1 MPRAILI
8 YRLPDE
14 ESEHR
19 AALQGQAAKGCLW
32 EIDQRCRSL
41 LKHGDPSPE
50 TARLAEEIRS
60 LIRESPER
68 LLED

>member
-19 AALQGQAAKGCLW
+19 AALQGAAAKVALW
-32 EIDQRCRSL
+32 EIDQRLRSL
-41 LKHGDPSPE
+41 LKHGSPGEE
-50 TARLAEEIRS
+50 TARLAEEIRGM
-60 LIRESPER
+60 IPAE

>member
-1 MPRAILI
+1 MI

-14 ESEHR
+14 DVAFR
-19 AALQGQAAKGCLW
+19 AALQGSEAKGCLW
-32 EIDQRCRSL
+32 EIDQRLRGM
-41 LKHGDPSPE
+41 LKHGNPSPE